1 MVIITNTKALTTTVL
16 RMHFLFESYSLVSK
30 TPKEIT
36 PTLWSYAFSALT
48 ALVGQQE
55 EHPACIE

>member
-1 MVIITNTKALTTTVL
+1 
-16 RMHFLFESYSLVSK
+16 MHFLFESYSLVSK